1 MKTISRVVSL
11 NQNAGLTL
19 LDWSS
24 EANSRLNQRFTTP
37 TILKR
42 VKVPALRI
50 VPPAANEDVFKY
62 ASAMK
67 ARNGYLETIAFTVL
81 GLSAAGALGLAL
93 FG

>member
-42 VKVPALRI
+42 KVPALRI